1 MGTPGRD
8 GGPRA
13 PRRRARAAGPTPIL
27 MLTAK
32 SAEEGRIR
40 ELELGADDYVAKGAR
55 RITRPVTR
63 LIAVI

>member
-1 MGTPGRD
+1 
-8 GGPRA
+8 
-13 PRRRARAAGPTPIL
+13 